1 MIDLTKYEPLF
12 YKLARKYAF
21 QGNDIEDLLQIC
33 RLEALEVYK
42 RYDPSKCTFMTY
54 LYASLETRLRRA
66 HNNTKGLIQYSE
78 YIIRAVRD
86 GKTVDLPCVDN
97 RSLDYYARKFDDSTF
112 ENILEFSEP
121 DFTEKLDSLIDA
133 SEFLSGLDCQK
144 IVDEF
149 KQRGPNRHLINNFF
163 KKLELTN
170 TRGK

>member
-1 MIDLTKYEPLF
+1 MIDLKKYEPLF
-12 YKLARKYAF
+12 YKLSRKYAW

-33 RLEALEVYK
+33 RLEALEIHK
-42 RYDPSKCTFMTY
+42 RYDPSKGAFITY
-54 LYASLETRLRRA
+54 LYASLENRLRRY
-66 HNNTKGLIQYSE
+66 HNNTKGLIRYSE
-78 YIIRAVRD
+78 SVIRSVRE
-86 GKTVDLPCVDN
+86 GKKSDLPIIDN
-97 RSLDYYARKFDDSTF
+97 RSIDYYARKFDDLTF

-144 IVDEF
+144 IVEEF
-149 KQRGPNRHLINNFF
+149 KQRGPNRHLINDFF

>member
-1 MIDLTKYEPLF
+1 MIDLKKYEPLF
-12 YKLARKYAF
+12 YKMARKYAF

-66 HNNTKGLIQYSE
+66 HNNTKGLIRYSE
-78 YIIRAVRD
+78 SVIRSVIA
-86 GKTVDLPCVDN
+86 GKKSDLPAIDN
-97 RSLDYYARKFDDSTF
+97 RSLDCYARKFDEQTF

-144 IVDEF
+144 IVNAF
-149 KQRGPNRHLINNFF
+149 RQRGPNRHEINNFF

-170 TRGK
+170 TKGK